1 MYSSFFFGCCFS
13 HSICCWPNRETALP
27 INSSQ
32 QVQTWQIH
40 SGHTPLQRHLR
51 SICGNKISNLI
62 CASLFMQQLDGGETL
77 TWIPGFPD
85 LWVPWI
91 PFCFPAT
98 PSDKPKQLCI
108 QLNLVAQPPWGKWDG
123 GKASPRKTPTTPA
136 TIGKNW
142 EIFKEKFLWVASC
155 TFVRQVA
162 GKIIHLFI
170 HSTQATKMGFPIF
183 TAFGLLRSIKA
194 KSIRNCLFS

>member
-1 MYSSFFFGCCFS
+1 
-13 HSICCWPNRETALP
+13 
-27 INSSQ
+27 
-32 QVQTWQIH
+32 
-40 SGHTPLQRHLR
+40 
-51 SICGNKISNLI
+51 
-62 CASLFMQQLDGGETL
+62 MQQLDGGETL

-142 EIFKEKFLWVASC
+142 EIFKEKFLGWQAALSC
-155 TFVRQVA
+155 
-162 GKIIHLFI
+162 GK
-170 HSTQATKMGFPIF
+170 
-183 TAFGLLRSIKA
+183 
-194 KSIRNCLFS
+194 